1 MQEISWRKRRA
12 AAGCLYND
20 RLMRRLR
27 LIHAALLGGLLVS
40 VFCSPALRG
49 QSSPDEAVPY
59 RPVVPAHA
67 SKGKDSKGTP
77 PEMERDPGKAAKAYR
92 QGQKAEKAGNWEG
105 AYSSYAEALNWAP
118 DDANYFAHREL
129 AKGHLVQMKMDLAER
144 DAISGRLSDARQ
156 ELLSARSLDPS
167 NRVITE
173 RFGQL
178 SRLEPGEFAGQMRQ
192 ISANFEPASEVH
204 LEVLPGTQNFDLRGN
219 TETAYQEVARRF
231 GVEVAFDVDLRQIPV
246 RFQMNDL
253 DFFTAMRLLEE
264 MTGTFWRPLTKHLF
278 FVAQDTSQKRKEYG
292 VSVVQTI
299 LLPASAS
306 PDQMTEMLRMVR
318 EVTGITRSDLDTRSR
333 TLTLR
338 ASPQALAVASSLIE
352 DLEKPVGELVLEIEV
367 LEVDRTYMRMLG
379 ILPPQTAQIYS
390 LSKQEVDLA
399 ATGLQGLIQVLT
411 QLFGQPS
418 SLSNLTT
425 TQIASLLSSGNIGV
439 GTLIPPLLAF
449 GGGAT
454 TFLYTLPGA
463 TANFGDVL
471 SLVKHGR
478 RILLRAEDGKPA
490 SFFVGEKFPVTLAQ
504 FSSSL
509 AGTGGN
515 TPGLVGENFP
525 TTTLNTGVAPIFLVT
540 GDFNNDGN
548 PDLAVANNTDNTI
561 MTFLGNGDGTF
572 GNEITTDLD
581 TGAGPVWIATGNF
594 NPLVN
599 NDTNLDLAVVNKL
612 LNSVSI
618 LLGKGD
624 GTFTKT
630 TPDLMTGKSPVSA
643 VAANFHDALAGSSLD
658 LAVAN
663 QADNSISIF
672 QGNGDGTF
680 KAPTLIQLPAGF
692 QPTGIA
698 ATALSA
704 SGHTDLIV
712 TEQGNNSVS
721 VFLGNGDGTF
731 QPRTDYPTGVAPVYV
746 ATGDFTGNGVLDL
759 AVANFTDNTVSI
771 LLGIPAAANPNAG
784 SGTFQAQTAFAT
796 AAGPTSLALAD
807 YNVDGLLDIAVSASG
822 DNAVSV
828 LLNLGGGIFGP
839 HFELPVGTDPVSIVT
854 ANFNNGGVPDVA
866 TANEGS
872 NTISVI
878 LNNSSFTTGNG
889 FAGTP
894 FPGVEYIDIGVKVKA
909 TPRVHP
915 NDEVTLK
922 LNFEISSL
930 TGEAFNGIPVVANE
944 SFDQVVR
951 LKEDETTAIAGIL
964 QPQATTLLNGTPG
977 LATVPGI
984 GFLGGAQNAQDE
996 DTELMILV
1004 TPRLVELV
1012 PREDHVVYAG
1022 RGALEGP
1029 GAFGP
1034 TRQEREVVPFQPLP
1048 QVPQPAPQPEQP
1060 QPQPPQETPPQ
1071 QQAPQDSPPSQPQPE
1086 PRR

>member
-1 MQEISWRKRRA
+1 MP
-12 AAGCLYND
+12 G
-20 RLMRRLR
+20 
-27 LIHAALLGGLLVS
+27 
-40 VFCSPALRG
+40 F
-49 QSSPDEAVPY
+49 
-59 RPVVPAHA
+59 
-67 SKGKDSKGTP
+67 
-77 PEMERDPGKAAKAYR
+77 ERDPGKAAKAYR
-92 QGQKAEKAGNWEG
+92 QGEKAEKEGNWEA
-105 AYSSYAEALNWAP
+105 AYSAYAEAFNWAP

-144 DAISGRLSDARQ
+144 EAISGRLSDARQ
-156 ELLSARSLDPS
+156 ELLAARSLDPS
-167 NRVITE
+167 NRAIAE

-192 ISANFEPASEVH
+192 ISTDFEPAGEVH
-204 LEVLPGTQNFDLRGN
+204 LEVPPGTQNFNLRGN
-219 TETAYQEVARRF
+219 TETAYQEVARKF

-246 RFQMNDL
+246 RLQMNDL

-299 LLPASAS
+299 LLPASAT
-306 PDQMTEMLRMVR
+306 PDQMTEMLRMLR

-478 RILLRAEDGKPA
+478 RILLRAEDGKAA

-515 TPGLVGENFP
+515 TAGLVGENFP

-548 PDLAVANNTDNTI
+548 PDLAVANTTDNTI

-572 GNEITTDLD
+572 GNEITTALD

-618 LLGKGD
+618 LLGNGD

-630 TPDLMTGKSPVSA
+630 TPDLTTGKSPVSA
-643 VAANFHDALAGSSLD
+643 VAANFHDALVGSSLD

-680 KAPTLIQLPAGF
+680 KTPATVIQLPAGF

-712 TEQGNNSVS
+712 TDQGNNSVS

-731 QPRTDYPTGVAPVYV
+731 QPRTDYRTGVAPVYV
-746 ATGDFTGNGVLDL
+746 ATGDFNGDGVLDL
-759 AVANFTDNTVSI
+759 AVANFTDDTVSV
-771 LLGIPAAANPNAG
+771 LLGIPTAANPNAG
-784 SGTFQAQTAFAT
+784 SGTFQPQTAFPT

-807 YNVDGLLDIAVSASG
+807 YNVDGQLDIAVSASG

-854 ANFNNGGVPDVA
+854 ANFNNTGQPGVA

-922 LNFEISSL
+922 LNFEITSL

-944 SFDQVVR
+944 LFDQVVR
-951 LKEDETTAIAGIL
+951 LKENETTAIAGIR

-977 LATVPGI
+977 LATIPGI
-984 GFLGGAQNAQDE
+984 GFLGGTQNAQDE

-1004 TPRLVELV
+1004 TPRLVELA

-1034 TRQEREVVPFQPLP
+1034 TRQEREGVPLQPLLQP
-1048 QVPQPAPQPEQP
+1048 QVPQPEPLIEPQQQQP
-1060 QPQPPQETPPQ
+1060 QQQQPPQETPPQ
-1071 QQAPQDSPPSQPQPE
+1071 QQEQQ

>member
-1 MQEISWRKRRA
+1 
-12 AAGCLYND
+12 
-20 RLMRRLR
+20 MRRLR
-27 LIHAALLGGLLVS
+27 SIQAAPLIGLLAG
-40 VFCSPALRG
+40 VFTCPKVHA
-49 QSSPDEAVPY
+49 QSSPDEAAPF
-59 RPVVPAHA
+59 RAAPHA
-67 SKGKDSKGTP
+67 TAAKGNDSKGATP
-77 PEMERDPGKAAKAYR
+77 AFDRDPGKAAKAYR
-92 QGQKAEKAGNWEG
+92 EGLKAEKAGKWEA
-105 AYSSYAEALNWAP
+105 AYSAYAQAFNWAP

-144 DAISGRLSDARQ
+144 EAISGRLSDARQ
-156 ELLSARSLDPS
+156 ELLAARSLDPS
-167 NRVITE
+167 NRMIAE

-178 SRLEPGEFAGQMRQ
+178 NALEPGERTGPMRQ
-192 ISANFEPASEVH
+192 ISADFEPAGEVR
-204 LEVLPGTQNFDLRGN
+204 LDVLPGTQNFNLRGN
-219 TETAYQEVARRF
+219 TETAYEEIARKF
-231 GVEVAFDVDLRQIPV
+231 GVDVAFDVDLRQIPV

-253 DFFTAMRLLEE
+253 DFYTAMRLLGEV
-264 MTGTFWRPLTKHLF
+264 TGTFWRPLTKHLF
-278 FVAQDTSQKRKEYG
+278 FVAQDTAQKRKEYG
-292 VSVVQTI
+292 VSVVRTI
-299 LLPASAS
+299 LLPASAT
-306 PDQMTEMLRMVR
+306 PDQLTEMLRMVR

-367 LEVDRTYMRMLG
+367 LEVDRTYARMLG
-379 ILPPQTAQIYS
+379 ILPPQTAQIFS
-390 LSKQEVDLA
+390 LSKAEVDLA
-399 ATGLQGLIQVLT
+399 ATGLQGLITVLT
-411 QLFGQPS
+411 QVFGQPS
-418 SLSNLTT
+418 ALSGLTT
-425 TQIASLLSSGNIGV
+425 SQIASLLSSGSLGV
-439 GTLIPPLLAF
+439 GSLIPPLLAF

-478 RILLRAEDGKPA
+478 RILLRAEDGKAA

-515 TPGLVGENFP
+515 VPALVGENFP
-525 TTTLNTGVAPIFLVT
+525 TTTLTTGVAPVFVAT
-540 GDFNNDGN
+540 GDFNNDSK
-548 PDLAVANNTDNTI
+548 PDLVVANNADNTI
-561 MTFLGNGDGTF
+561 MVFLGNGDGTF
-572 GNEITTDLD
+572 GNAITTNLES
-581 TGAGPVWIATGNF
+581 GAGPIWIATGNF
-594 NPLVN
+594 NPLVA
-599 NDTNLDLAVVNKL
+599 NDTFLDLAVVNKA
-612 LNSVSI
+612 LNKVSI

-624 GTFTKT
+624 GTFTAA
-630 TPDLMTGKSPVSA
+630 PDLTTGASPVSA
-643 VAANFHDALAGSSLD
+643 VAANFHDKLAGSSLD

-680 KAPTLIQLPAGF
+680 KPPTLIQLPAGF

-712 TEQGNNSVS
+712 TNQGNNSVS

-731 QPRTDYPTGVAPVYV
+731 QPRTDYATGAAPVYV
-746 ATGDFTGNGVLDL
+746 ATGDFNGDSVLDL
-759 AVANFTDNTVSI
+759 AVANNTDNTVSI
-771 LLGIPAAANPNAG
+771 LLGVPTAANPNAG
-784 SGTFQAQTAFAT
+784 SGTFHTQVAFPT

-807 YNVDGLLDIAVSASG
+807 YNVDGQLDIAVAASG

-828 LLNLGGGIFGP
+828 LLNLSGGIFGP

-854 ANFNNGGVPDVA
+854 ADFDANGKPDVA
-866 TANEGS
+866 TANKGS
-872 NTISVI
+872 NTLSVI
-878 LNNSSFTTGNG
+878 LNNSNFTTGNG

-922 LNFEISSL
+922 MNFEITSL
-930 TGEAFNGIPVVANE
+930 TGQAFNGIPVVANE
-944 SFDQVVR
+944 TFDQTVR

-964 QPQATTLLNGTPG
+964 QPQETTLLNGTPG
-977 LATVPGI
+977 LATIPGI
-984 GFLGGAQNAQDE
+984 GFLGGTQNAQDQ

-1004 TPRLVELV
+1004 TPRLVELA

-1034 TRQEREVVPFQPLP
+1034 TRQEREGVPL
-1048 QVPQPAPQPEQP
+1048 APQPQIPQPVPLVEPQP
-1060 QPQPPQETPPQ
+1060 QQQPPQETPPQ
-1071 QQAPQDSPPSQPQPE
+1071 QQP

>member
-1 MQEISWRKRRA
+1 
-12 AAGCLYND
+12 
-20 RLMRRLR
+20 MRRLR
-27 LIHAALLGGLLVS
+27 SIQPALLIGLLAN
-40 VFCSPALRG
+40 VFSCPALYA
-49 QSSPDEAVPY
+49 QSSPDEAAPY
-59 RPVVPAHA
+59 RAVPFAPA
-67 SKGKDSKGTP
+67 GKGNGSKGPTP
-77 PEMERDPGKAAKAYR
+77 AIDRDPGKAAKAYR
-92 QGQKAEKAGNWEG
+92 EGLKAEKAGNWEP
-105 AYSSYAEALNWAP
+105 AYSEFAQAFNWAP
-118 DDANYFAHREL
+118 DDANYFAHREV
-129 AKGHLVQMKMDLAER
+129 AKGHLVQIKMDLAER
-144 DAISGRLSDARQ
+144 EAISGRLSDARQ
-156 ELLSARSLDPS
+156 ELLAARSLDPT
-167 NRVITE
+167 NRVIAE

-178 SRLEPGEFAGQMRQ
+178 SALEPGERTGPMRQ
-192 ISANFEPASEVH
+192 ISTDFEPAGEIH
-204 LEVLPGTQNFDLRGN
+204 LEVLPGTQNFNLRGN
-219 TETAYQEVARRF
+219 TETAYEEIARRF

-246 RFQMNDL
+246 RFQMIDL
-253 DFFTAMRLLEE
+253 DFYTAMRLLEE

-299 LLPASAS
+299 LLPASAT
-306 PDQMTEMLRMVR
+306 PDQMTEMLRMVW
-318 EVTGITRSDLDTRSR
+318 ELTGIARSDLDTRSR

-367 LEVDRTYMRMLG
+367 LEVDRTYARMLG

-390 LSKQEVDLA
+390 LSKPEVELA
-399 ATGLQGLIQVLT
+399 ATGLQGLITVLT
-411 QLFGQPS
+411 QVFGQPS
-418 SLSNLTT
+418 SLSELTT
-425 TQIASLLSSGNIGV
+425 SQIATLLSSGNIGV

-463 TANFGDVL
+463 TANFGDAL

-478 RILLRAEDGKPA
+478 RIMLRAEDGKAA

-515 TPGLVGENFP
+515 IPGLVGENFP
-525 TTTLNTGVAPIFLVT
+525 TTTLNTGVAPFFLVT

-548 PDLAVANNTDNTI
+548 PDLAVANNTDNTV
-561 MTFLGNGDGTF
+561 MVFLGNGDGTF

-581 TGAGPVWIATGNF
+581 TGAGPVWLATGNF

-599 NDTNLDLAVVNKL
+599 NDTFLDLAVVNKA

-630 TPDLMTGKSPVSA
+630 TPDLTTGKSPVSA
-643 VAANFHDALAGSSLD
+643 VAANFHDTVVGSTLD

-680 KAPTLIQLPAGF
+680 KPPTLLQLPAGF

-698 ATALSA
+698 AAALTG

-712 TEQGNNSVS
+712 TDQGNNSVS

-731 QPRTDYPTGVAPVYV
+731 QPRTDYATGAAPVYV
-746 ATGDFTGNGVLDL
+746 ATGDFNGDGILDL
-759 AVANFTDNTVSI
+759 AVANFTDNTVSV
-771 LLGIPAAANPNAG
+771 LLGIPNATNTTVG
-784 SGTFQAQTAFAT
+784 SGTFQTQNTFPT

-807 YNVDGLLDIAVSASG
+807 YNVDGILDIAVAASG

-828 LLNLGGGIFGP
+828 LLGLGGGIFGP

-854 ANFNNGGVPDVA
+854 ADFNNSGKPDVA

-878 LNNSSFTTGNG
+878 LNNSNFTTGNG

-922 LNFEISSL
+922 LNFEITSL
-930 TGEAFNGIPVVANE
+930 TGQAFNGIPVVANE
-944 SFDQVVR
+944 TFDQTVR
-951 LKEDETTAIAGIL
+951 LKEDESTAIAGIL
-964 QPQATTLLNGTPG
+964 QPQSTTLLNGTPG
-977 LATVPGI
+977 IATLPGI
-984 GFLGGAQNAQDE
+984 GFLGGTQNAQDE

-1004 TPRLVELV
+1004 TPRLVELA
-1012 PREDHVVYAG
+1012 PRVDHVVYAG

-1034 TRQEREVVPFQPLP
+1034 TRQEREGVPLQPLP
-1048 QVPQPAPQPEQP
+1048 QTPPQPAPPEQQPQQQQGPQDSP
-1060 QPQPPQETPPQ
+1060 QPQPR
-1071 QQAPQDSPPSQPQPE
+1071 PE